1 VARDQLYRIKSQNI
15 LYDCSKRLKKFHSFR
30 TAEDK
35 FLTSGYI
42 VQAYCDSGDY
52 DQMLQAVKIKN
63 LFFFKNNFKKA
74 KEQVELANNQNDD
87 LMRSEAL
94 LNLARANERLAE
106 YEKAI
111 DFAEQSLALPGIDRR
126 SPGYAHL
133 GR

>member
-1 VARDQLYRIKSQNI
+1 MTKCYKQLK
-15 LYDCSKRLKKFHSFR
+15 LK
-30 TAEDK
+30 
-35 FLTSGYI
+35 I
-42 VQAYCDSGDY
+42 
-52 DQMLQAVKIKN
+52 N
-63 LFFFKNNFKKA
+63 FFFNFQNLKKA

-111 DFAEQSLALPGIDRR
+111 DFAEQSLALPGIDKR

>member
-1 VARDQLYRIKSQNI
+1 MTKCYKQLK
-15 LYDCSKRLKKFHSFR
+15 LK
-30 TAEDK
+30 
-35 FLTSGYI
+35 I
-42 VQAYCDSGDY
+42 
-52 DQMLQAVKIKN
+52 N
-63 LFFFKNNFKKA
+63 FFFNFHNLKKA